1 MASKE
6 QIKDA
11 ILKVAGYPDTGIVAE
26 YADAWATAITSLD
39 MASSDEPVSN
49 EANGNGEV
57 QQEEPTKGLEK
68 EVRVTKP
75 EEVR

>member
-1 MASKE
+1 MATKE
-6 QIKDA
+6 EIKRV
-11 ILKVAGYPDTGIVAE
+11 ILKVAGDPETGIVAE
-26 YADAWATAITSLD
+26 YADAWATAIASLD
-39 MASSDEPVSN
+39 MASSDEPVSD

-57 QQEEPTKGLEK
+57 QQEEPTNWLEK